1 MERVERV
8 ILAYKLGAKDLDSN
22 MGFVKVLAEYVDGQY
37 TLLTHDNFC
46 KSGKIFITSYY
57 EEIESKFNDFELF
70 RIFVHKTERVSE
82 REDACLYVSQG
93 SRTEKIKPKEL
104 IQIINVKLPNPNER
118 QFFYTSVPSTRYIII
133 KEGSDCFGPFEWTP
147 KDNKDDGIFT
157 LQLMTTPLLSSVNL
171 ESGQIFKKDFE
182 GFKESTLDI
191 DGLKLLPDLLEFT
204 NNAGSHD
211 YSSDDELVLFFSKIA
226 INVSAQAEKVKLN
239 YLSQQVKKNYKK
251 NTKLVEER
259 LLRLSEIVKNQEYWD
274 NITLEGLEKF
284 LRGINGELF
293 IDSYIK
299 RNEAKLLEKF
309 KKDKESDIKKLLETK
324 QEELSVILLKLK
336 SKEDESKNLS
346 IEIGRKREE
355 VQKEVLLDDA
365 HRKADIELSNKKQVL
380 DNLETQVMELQK
392 RHSALNT
399 LDKIKREIEFE
410 QRDRDNLIV
419 RKEQIRSDIDL
430 LQEQWMSTEDKLR
443 KKLLDIKP
451 YVDAINGS
459 FLSASAD
466 LPKVVIDANFLEV
479 TQNLVEQQ
487 VAMIEAIQA
496 NFFKSKR
503 FLSAIEI
510 ANLLIS
516 TQQSFI
522 CFLAG
527 LPGVGKTSL
536 SRLFA
541 ESQGLSHR
549 LKEAS
554 VARGWTSQKDLINFY
569 NPLSNRFQSANTD
582 VYPFLLALEQD
593 KSKDQAMAYILLDE
607 ANLSPIEHYWSI
619 FMGKTDNIG
628 LEQSGKLSLG
638 GDQIIAIPKNLRFIA
653 TINYDSTTEPL
664 SSRIVDRAPIIVLE
678 GESITQED
686 IDSLDSKLLNL
697 PISAISLDALF
708 GCDANPTFEQEEK
721 EIFELI
727 RKTLEDT
734 SPEKGKPLHIS
745 PRKRIAIQ
753 QYCDKARSIMSVFSG
768 ESDDLI
774 ALDYAVLQHI
784 LPQVRGN
791 GKKFAKRLE
800 ELKKILHS
808 SGLKKSTA
816 YLERMLNFGASE
828 LDTYDFFCW

>member
-1 MERVERV
+1 M
-8 ILAYKLGAKDLDSN
+8 
-22 MGFVKVLAEYVDGQY
+22 
-37 TLLTHDNFC
+37 
-46 KSGKIFITSYY
+46 
-57 EEIESKFNDFELF
+57 
-70 RIFVHKTERVSE
+70 
-82 REDACLYVSQG
+82 QG
-93 SRTEKIKPKEL
+93 
-104 IQIINVKLPNPNER
+104 
-118 QFFYTSVPSTRYIII
+118 
-133 KEGSDCFGPFEWTP
+133 
-147 KDNKDDGIFT
+147 
-157 LQLMTTPLLSSVNL
+157 
-171 ESGQIFKKDFE
+171 
-182 GFKESTLDI
+182 
-191 DGLKLLPDLLEFT
+191 DLLEKIST
-204 NNAGSHD
+204 
-211 YSSDDELVLFFSKIA
+211 SKD
-226 INVSAQAEKVKLN
+226 KL
-239 YLSQQVKKNYKK
+239 Q
-251 NTKLVEER
+251 
-259 LLRLSEIVKNQEYWD
+259 
-274 NITLEGLEKF
+274 EKF
-284 LRGINGELF
+284 
-293 IDSYIK
+293 
-299 RNEAKLLEKF
+299 
-309 KKDKESDIKKLLETK
+309 
-324 QEELSVILLKLK
+324 
-336 SKEDESKNLS
+336 
-346 IEIGRKREE
+346 
-355 VQKEVLLDDA
+355 
-365 HRKADIELSNKKQVL
+365 
-380 DNLETQVMELQK
+380 M
-392 RHSALNT
+392 
-399 LDKIKREIEFE
+399 
-410 QRDRDNLIV
+410 
-419 RKEQIRSDIDL
+419 DL
-430 LQEQWMSTEDKLR
+430 
-443 KKLLDIKP
+443 KP

-549 LKEAS
+549 LKEVS
-554 VARGWTSQKDLINFY
+554 VARGWTSQKDLIGFY

-721 EIFELI
+721 EILAKFD
-727 RKTLEDT
+727 KDWFLED
-734 SPEKGKPLHIS
+734 
-745 PRKRIAIQ
+745 
-753 QYCDKARSIMSVFSG
+753 V
-768 ESDDLI
+768 
-774 ALDYAVLQHI
+774 
-784 LPQVRGN
+784 
-791 GKKFAKRLE
+791 
-800 ELKKILHS
+800 
-808 SGLKKSTA
+808 
-816 YLERMLNFGASE
+816 
-828 LDTYDFFCW
+828 